1 MILSLI
7 KLGVLIA
14 LLLYA
19 SIKDIRSREVP
30 DSVSGMTL
38 ILGLV
43 GITAG
48 DLPSMLLGMALVFL
62 PQYLAAIINPAKAL
76 GGADIKLSSAA
87 AFLLGAPRG
96 LFALIVGLTLSVITV
111 PIVRKVK
118 KLPKNQPFPLVP
130 FLAVGIIAAY
140 LRHYRTVLMVRLR
153 RQISRQTKQTP
164 EGIVPPMPTK
174 FVQYDGKD
182 ARKRAIKAKAVNCA
196 VLP

>member
-7 KLGVLIA
+7 KFGILLA
-14 LLLYA
+14 LLIYA
-19 SIKDIRSREVP
+19 SIKDIKLRKVP
-30 DSVSGMTL
+30 DSISGMML
-38 ILGLV
+38 ILALV

-96 LFALIVGLTLSVITV
+96 LFALIVGLTLSVITI
-111 PIVRKVK
+111 PIVRAIK

-140 LRHYRTVLMVRLR
+140 L
-153 RQISRQTKQTP
+153 I
-164 EGIVPPMPTK
+164 
-174 FVQYDGKD
+174 
-182 ARKRAIKAKAVNCA
+182 
-196 VLP
+196 

>member
-1 MILSLI
+1 M
-7 KLGVLIA
+7 
-14 LLLYA
+14 
-19 SIKDIRSREVP
+19 
-30 DSVSGMTL
+30 ML

-48 DLPSMLLGMALVFL
+48 DLPSMFLGMALVFL

-140 LRHYRTVLMVRLR
+140 L
-153 RQISRQTKQTP
+153 I
-164 EGIVPPMPTK
+164 
-174 FVQYDGKD
+174 
-182 ARKRAIKAKAVNCA
+182 
-196 VLP
+196 

>member
-7 KLGVLIA
+7 KFGILLA
-14 LLLYA
+14 LLIYA
-19 SIKDIRSREVP
+19 SIKDIKSREVP
-30 DSVSGMTL
+30 DSVSGMML

-48 DLPSMLLGMALVFL
+48 DLPSMLLGMTLVFL
-62 PQYLAAIINPAKAL
+62 PQYIAAIINPAKAL
-76 GGADIKLSSAA
+76 GGADIKLSSTA

-130 FLAVGIIAAY
+130 FLAVGITAAY
-140 LRHYRTVLMVRLR
+140 L
-153 RQISRQTKQTP
+153 I
-164 EGIVPPMPTK
+164 
-174 FVQYDGKD
+174 
-182 ARKRAIKAKAVNCA
+182 
-196 VLP
+196 

>member
-30 DSVSGMTL
+30 DSVSGMML

-62 PQYLAAIINPAKAL
+62 PQYLAAIINPEKAL
-76 GGADIKLSSAA
+76 GGADIKLSSSA

-140 LRHYRTVLMVRLR
+140 L
-153 RQISRQTKQTP
+153 I
-164 EGIVPPMPTK
+164 
-174 FVQYDGKD
+174 
-182 ARKRAIKAKAVNCA
+182 
-196 VLP
+196 